1 MGSHSKP
8 HMEVSRTERVIVV
21 DTEPVCGDGGDGG
34 DGGPAGGGG
43 GDGVPVACEFNK
55 VQYSILLVQ
64 CYRVDKSK
72 ARGHVIHT
80 QDVCMRICGACRLF
94 PQRPSCRHDH
104 LEVIDSLSLSQ
115 HVESAKL

>member
-1 MGSHSKP
+1 
-8 HMEVSRTERVIVV
+8 MEGSRTERVIVV
-21 DTEPVCGDGGDGG
+21 GTEPVCGDGGDGG

-43 GDGVPVACEFNK
+43 GDGVPVACKFNK
-55 VQYSILLVQ
+55 VQYLLLLVQ
-64 CYRVDKSK
+64 CYRVDKPK

-80 QDVCMRICGACRLF
+80 QDVCMRICGARRLF

-104 LEVIDSLSLSQ
+104 LKVIDSLSLSQ